1 MKTRKEAE
9 ARAMELFPDNSIPN
23 STTVYQ
29 SDIENEQK
37 REAYLQCWDEMQV
50 ANDARQA
57 ADEVDN
63 DKLREAAEKV
73 VLVERVS
80 ELKTPH
86 RLKLEIKKLEKALK

>member
-1 MKTRKEAE
+1 
-9 ARAMELFPDNSIPN
+9 MELFPDNSIPN